1 MPSSH
6 ASTTPL
12 LPARL
17 RHALLQRVAQAVN
30 HVIQQNPQAQRRLLA
45 HAGKCVSVRVA
56 GAELVLE
63 VTPQGGFDPVV
74 HAAQA
79 SAVALTLEVDAAAA
93 LAAQWQGQRLG
104 LSGVRI
110 AGDADFAPAM
120 SWLLGHVRWDAED
133 DLARWF
139 GEVAA
144 YRMAQAARR
153 IRNQGSDW
161 RERIESDLRDWLTE
175 APRGLVGRS
184 EFADCSAAAAAL
196 RDATA
201 RLDKRIQILARRR
214 RAVRS

>member
-6 ASTTPL
+6 ASTTSL
-12 LPARL
+12 TPARL
-17 RHALLQRVAQAVN
+17 RHAWLQRAAQVVN
-30 HVIQQNPQAQRRLLA
+30 HIIQQNPQAQRRLLA
-45 HAGKCVSVRVA
+45 HEGKRVSLHVA
-56 GAELVLE
+56 GVALVLE
-63 VTPQGGFDPVV
+63 VTSEGGFDPVP
-74 HAAQA
+74 HGAQA
-79 SAVALTLEVDAAAA
+79 CAPDLTLEIDAAAA

-110 AGDADFAPAM
+110 AGDADFAQAM

-144 YRMAQAARR
+144 YRMARTARR
-153 IRNQGSDW
+153 IGRQGSDW
-161 RERIESDLRDWLTE
+161 RARAESDLRDWLAE
-175 APRGLVGRS
+175 APRGLVGRR
-184 EFADCSAAAAAL
+184 EFADCSAAVAQL

-201 RLDKRIQILARRR
+201 RLDKRIQILARHR

>member
-6 ASTTPL
+6 ASTTHL
-12 LPARL
+12 FSARL
-17 RHALLQRVAQAVN
+17 GHALLQRVAQAVN
-30 HVIQQNPQAQRRLLA
+30 HVIQQNPQAQGRLLA
-45 HAGKCVSVRVA
+45 HAGKCVSLQVA
-56 GAELVLE
+56 GAALVLE
-63 VTPQGGFDPVV
+63 VTPQGGFDPVP
-74 HAAQA
+74 HDAQTCA
-79 SAVALTLEVDAAAA
+79 PALTLEVDAVAA

-110 AGDADFAPAM
+110 AGDADFAQAM
-120 SWLLGHVRWDAED
+120 SWLLGHLRWDAED

-144 YRMAQAARR
+144 YRMARTARR
-153 IRNQGSDW
+153 IGRQGSDW
-161 RERIESDLRDWLTE
+161 RVRVESDLRDWLAE
-175 APRGLVGRS
+175 APRGLVGRR
-184 EFADCSAAAAAL
+184 EFADCSAAVAEL

>member
-1 MPSSH
+1 MLSSH

-12 LPARL
+12 FPARL

-45 HAGKCVSVRVA
+45 HAGKCVSLYMAGVA
-56 GAELVLE
+56 LVLE
-63 VTPQGGFDPVV
+63 VTSEGGFDPVP
-74 HAAQA
+74 HGAQA
-79 SAVALTLEVDAAAA
+79 CNPALTLEIDAAAA

-110 AGDADFAPAM
+110 AGDADFAQAM
-120 SWLLGHVRWDAED
+120 SWLLGHLRWDAED

-144 YRMAQAARR
+144 YRMAKAARR
-153 IRNQGSDW
+153 ISRQGSDW
-161 RERIESDLRDWLTE
+161 RERIENDLRDWLAE
-175 APRGLVGRS
+175 APRGLVGRR
-184 EFADCSAAAAAL
+184 EFADCSAAAAEL